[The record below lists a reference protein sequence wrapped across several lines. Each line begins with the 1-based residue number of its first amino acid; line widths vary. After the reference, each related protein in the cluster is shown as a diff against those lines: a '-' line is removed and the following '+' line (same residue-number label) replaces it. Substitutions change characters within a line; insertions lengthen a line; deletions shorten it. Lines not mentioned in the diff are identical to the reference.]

1 MAKIRL
7 KAVPAEGDAH
17 HPRVG
22 YRRTD
27 GELVIGRFV
36 GWKHIGKG
44 EFEMLDDG
52 EEIELTPANR
62 TDYFRAVRRGELELL
77 EGEF

>member
-7 KAVPAEGDAH
+7 KVVPATGDAH

-27 GELVIGRFV
+27 GQLVLGRFV
-36 GWKHIGKG
+36 GWRPVGGG
-44 EFEMLDDG
+44 EFEPMEDG